1 MVYETNSCHA
11 GCGMKAIPVAMPL
24 FGMWGTLTIEHCLS
38 ATANFLKPFWHRN
51 EALLKRACIL
61 LMVLKLFIPLAFA
74 GKTDRLK
81 QAKQEAEKEIKA
93 YKAQREEQFQKRM
106 SDVRPA
112 RRPSTASVFLQ
123 GFHMHLAAQAA
134 ATVPTPAPA

>member
-1 MVYETNSCHA
+1 MMEQRRN
-11 GCGMKAIPVAMPL
+11 
-24 FGMWGTLTIEHCLS
+24 
-38 ATANFLKPFWHRN
+38 ATANFLKPLWLRN
-51 EALLKRACIL
+51 EAPLKRACIS
-61 LMVLKLFIPLAFA
+61 LMVLKLLIHLAFA
-74 GKTDRLK
+74 GKADRLK